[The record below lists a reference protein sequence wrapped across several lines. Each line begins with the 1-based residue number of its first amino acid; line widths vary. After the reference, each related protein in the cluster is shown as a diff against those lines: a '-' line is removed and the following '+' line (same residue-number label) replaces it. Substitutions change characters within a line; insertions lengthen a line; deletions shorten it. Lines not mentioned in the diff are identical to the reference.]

1 MLYYERIVVSEGIH
15 LNKTNASKACDVCH
29 YWKFL
34 KFSFTFQ
41 PNVCNRCHDLLMMSM
56 GLSDITILNIKC
68 RCIICLTSKN
78 EVINL
83 RQNVDLTEKSGTL

>member
-56 GLSDITILNIKC
+56 GLSDLTI
-68 RCIICLTSKN
+68 
-78 EVINL
+78 
-83 RQNVDLTEKSGTL
+83 